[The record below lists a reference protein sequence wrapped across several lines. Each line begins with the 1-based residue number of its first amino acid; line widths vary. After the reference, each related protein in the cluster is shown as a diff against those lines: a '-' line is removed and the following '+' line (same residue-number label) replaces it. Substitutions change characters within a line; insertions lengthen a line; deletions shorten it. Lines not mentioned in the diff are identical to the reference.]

1 MTRADRPR
9 VGVVLAAVVTLVVA
23 GCATPGPDIAREPVP
38 VAATLAHVDTST
50 LQMPVAYDGLDVVDP
65 GWDTAAQFADGVY
78 LGAGER
84 DGVLEFTAVDIY
96 GDVLWSA
103 RRPANCTGFAVTT
116 DAQGRA
122 LAILGDAQAG
132 DDANAGASASAYDL
146 HTGGLVWGPVDV
158 PGPLVGPGL
167 VFGASSVGG
176 TGEPGPRVVLD
187 GTNGRV
193 AATEGG
199 PDEVRVVGERD
210 GLVLLA
216 DEEALVG
223 VGAADGQERWRLP
236 LAAQGWDAQALR
248 AVLAPAPGLMLIE
261 TGGSAGA
268 LIDVYAGAVVSA
280 TARDA
285 AVDTVTG
292 TLAVLDDA
300 GLHGFD
306 PSGEPLWSLTVG
318 GDATIAALG
327 GALLYLREGDSIR
340 VHNVLTG
347 AVAQG
352 YAPDG
357 QGPIVVPTHIGP
369 QGAGLLLDAQR
380 LLMATVSQH
389 PSGEVPPQ

>member
-1 MTRADRPR
+1 MTGPGAKY
-9 VGVVLAAVVTLVVA
+9 GGFTLATVVVLVVA

-38 VAATLAHVDTST
+38 VAAPLAPVDTST
-50 LQMPVAYDGLDVVDP
+50 LQMPVAYDGLDLVDP
-65 GWDTAAQFADGVY
+65 GWDTTAQFADGAY

-84 DGVLEFTAVDIY
+84 DGALEFTMVDIY

-103 RRPANCTGFAVTT
+103 QRPANCTGFAVTT

-122 LAILGDAQAG
+122 LAMLGDAQAG
-132 DDANAGASASAYDL
+132 DDAKACTSASAYDL
-146 HTGGLVWGPVDV
+146 HTGNLVWGPVDV

-167 VFGASSVGG
+167 VFAAPPEGG
-176 TGEPGPRVVLD
+176 KGEPGPRVVLN
-187 GTNGRV
+187 GANGRV

-199 PDEVRVVGERD
+199 TDEVRVVGERD

-216 DEEALVG
+216 DAETLVG

-236 LAAQGWDAQALR
+236 LAAQGWDAQTLR
-248 AVLAPAPGLMLIE
+248 AALDPAPGLMLIE
-261 TGGSAGA
+261 TGDSAGA
-268 LIDVYAGAVVSA
+268 LLDVQAGAVVSA

-285 AVDTVTG
+285 AVDNVTG

-300 GLHGFD
+300 GLHGID
-306 PSGEPLWSLTVG
+306 SSGEPLWSLTVG

-357 QGPIVVPTHIGP
+357 QGPIVVPAHVGP
-369 QGAGLLLDAQR
+369 QGGGVLLDGQR
-380 LLMATVSQH
+380 LLLATVSRH
-389 PSGEVPPQ
+389 PRGEEPPQ